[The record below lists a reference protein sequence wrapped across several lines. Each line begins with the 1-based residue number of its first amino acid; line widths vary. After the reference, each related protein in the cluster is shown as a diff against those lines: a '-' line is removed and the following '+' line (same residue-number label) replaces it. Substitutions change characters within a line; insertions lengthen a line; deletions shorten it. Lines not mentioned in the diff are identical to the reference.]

1 MAAIYIHIYF
11 QSSRRYVRN
20 YFRIMCQGWDRSIFC
35 LASIPKF
42 AAYTCL
48 YSIHA
53 YWDIASSHNGQR
65 TAAENGNS
73 YCQLAQGFDCGPEPR
88 DWQVVAALYGWLD
101 LVGGYIFTC
110 EHDGPNWLVQYSLNH
125 VCSLRNTIQC
135 YLEIFGM
142 MIHLTIL
149 FRWTGQRIPGSGH
162 HRRSHTALGY
172 VLFVFES
179 IPLITLW

>member
-20 YFRIMCQGWDRSIFC
+20 YFRIMCQGGDRSIFC

-73 YCQLAQGFDCGPEPR
+73 YCQLAQGFDCGPEP
-88 DWQVVAALYGWLD
+88 V
-101 LVGGYIFTC
+101 
-110 EHDGPNWLVQYSLNH
+110 GPNWLVQYSLNH